1 MALRPIGF
9 WRAGPEPDESGLP
22 HPREVIDDGWS
33 PAERARVVRY
43 LRRGHPIAAYLGYSH
58 CRLECGIPWHFMGSR
73 DLSDGTWVW
82 PEGYAHY
89 VEHHGVRPP
98 PEVLA
103 DIAGRLP
110 WLPPWWRLRAAWGRL
125 VQRRRLAAARRAA
138 LAEARLPPQTTP
150 LHEAAQ
156 AGDVAALERAL
167 EAQPVDQRNRIGETA
182 LHVAAR
188 SGAAGA
194 VRALL
199 ARGASV
205 EGGGGGGSGGASD
218 ADGAHETPLAMAR
231 GHAVAALLVEAGARV
246 DPEPAAASTPLTH
259 ACGIGD
265 LAQVQLLLDRGA
277 RIDRADRFR
286 TPLEA
291 AASRAVVEL
300 LLERGADPRA
310 GDLLV
315 GPIRRGEVDLVAR
328 LIDLGAAADR
338 AGSRRQTPL
347 FYAAQ
352 APAGDAAVGLLLERG
367 ARPDAAN
374 DLGDTPLH
382 MACGRTSIPAVER
395 LLAAGASVR
404 TRSQRGMTPLH
415 WAALATERPD
425 DSAAVIERLLAAGA
439 GPIDARDQWGRT
451 PLFMVVA
458 RGDAA
463 AARALLAA
471 GARPDVANED
481 GVTPRQLAA
490 ERADPALR
498 ELLG

>member
-1 MALRPIGF
+1 MALRSIGF
-9 WRAGPEPDESGLP
+9 WRAGPEPDGSGLP
-22 HPREVIDDGWS
+22 HPREAIDEEWP

-43 LRRGHPIAAYLGYSH
+43 LRRGRPIAAYLGYSH

-73 DLSDGTWVW
+73 DLSDGVWVW

-98 PEVLA
+98 PELLA
-103 DIAGRLP
+103 EIADRLP

-138 LAEARLPPQTTP
+138 LAEAGLPPQTTP

-156 AGDVAALERAL
+156 AGDAAALERAL
-167 EAQPVDQRNRIGETA
+167 AAQPVDQRNRFGETA
-182 LHVAAR
+182 LYIAAR
-188 SGAAGA
+188 AGA
-194 VRALL
+194 VVVVRALL
-199 ARGASV
+199 ARGADI
-205 EGGGGGGSGGASD
+205 EGGGADSNDDDGSR
-218 ADGAHETPLAMAR
+218 ETPLAVAR
-231 GHAVAALLVEAGARV
+231 DHAVAALLVEAGARV
-246 DPEPAAASTPLTH
+246 DPEGSAVATPLTR
-259 ACGIGD
+259 ACGNGD
-265 LAQVQLLLDRGA
+265 LAQVRLLLDRGA
-277 RIDRADRFR
+277 RTDRADRFR

-291 AASRAVVEL
+291 AGSRAVVEL
-300 LLERGADPRA
+300 LLERGADPRV
-310 GDLLV
+310 GDVLV
-315 GPIRRGEVDLVAR
+315 GPIRRGEVDLAAR
-328 LIDLGAAADR
+328 LIVLGADVNR
-338 AGSRRQTPL
+338 AGGRRQTPL
-347 FYAAQ
+347 FHAAQ
-352 APAGDAAVGLLLERG
+352 APAGDALVGLLLDRG
-367 ARPDAAN
+367 ARTDAAN
-374 DLGDTPLH
+374 DLKDTPLH
-382 MACGRTSIPAVER
+382 MACGRTSVVAVER

-425 DSAAVIERLLAAGA
+425 DSAAVIERLLAAGT

-463 AARALLAA
+463 AARVLLAA

-481 GVTPRQLAA
+481 GVTPRALAA
-490 ERADPALR
+490 ARTDPALR